1 MNLKNYTSSVP
12 TDRTI
17 SRIEQ
22 VLAKTGASGI
32 NKDFQEGKMTALC
45 FRIVLP
51 TGRQIS
57 IRLPVDCEAVY
68 DILKKEIK
76 RPRPGTLNN
85 LKDQAERTA
94 WKLMQDW
101 VEVQMSLIQM
111 QQADFMQVFL
121 PYVWDGKQTFYHA
134 LKEKNFLAL
143 PGEKCQQK
151 TG

>member
-12 TDRTI
+12 VNKTI

-22 VLAKTGASGI
+22 LLASAGACGI
-32 NKDFQEGKMTALC
+32 SKDYASNKLTALN

-51 TGRQIS
+51 TSKEIS
-57 IRLPVDCEAVY
+57 IRLPANVEAVY
-68 DILKKEIK
+68 DSLEKAIKK
-76 RPRPGTLNN
+76 PRKGTLEN
-85 LKDQAERTA
+85 LKAQAERTA

-121 PYVWDGKQTFYHA
+121 PYVWDGRQTFYHA

-143 PGEKCQQK
+143 PAEATK
-151 TG
+151 